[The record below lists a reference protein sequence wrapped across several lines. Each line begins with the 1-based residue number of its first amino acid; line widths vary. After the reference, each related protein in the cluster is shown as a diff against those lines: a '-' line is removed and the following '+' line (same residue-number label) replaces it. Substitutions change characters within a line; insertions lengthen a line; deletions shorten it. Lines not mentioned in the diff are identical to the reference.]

1 MHEFE
6 FHRPLTVTEAVDT
19 LRAAPDAKL
28 LAGGQSLL
36 PVMKLNLAAPSA
48 LVSLRGVRELCG
60 IRREGDRL
68 VIGAGTT
75 HAEVASSSVVKT
87 ALPALAELAE
97 QIGDPQV
104 RHRGTLGGSLAHND
118 PSADYPAAV
127 LALNATIVTDRRKIP
142 ADAFFLGMFETA
154 LARDEII
161 TAVEIPKVQRAS
173 YVKLSSPASRYAIV
187 GVMVAE
193 SAHGVRVGVTGAAPC
208 AFRFEAAEKA
218 LEARF
223 APQALDGL
231 QFPADE
237 LLSDLHAA
245 ADYRAHLVSVLTRRA
260 VVAA

>member
-87 ALPALAELAE
+87 VLPALAELAE